1 MNLNHKNYPKPHAQQ
16 GVTLGPQEL
25 PLGVQ
30 VTFRTVFSIT
40 RLRSVWGVLAF
51 SGGVYGA
58 CAAASSSMQAKAEVR
73 SSRKQQQKERM
84 NFQPST
90 IGVYVEDEFE
100 MIVPRDPGHVSRS
113 DFVCSRSCR
122 VQSPN
127 KTSPVYKLYIYCLL
141 YTSPSPRD
149 LSTSR
154 MPSSA

>member
-58 CAAASSSMQAKAEVR
+58 CDETGAEAQAWSRR
-73 SSRKQQQKERM
+73 SRFRA
-84 NFQPST
+84 
-90 IGVYVEDEFE
+90 I
-100 MIVPRDPGHVSRS
+100 RL
-113 DFVCSRSCR
+113 RSCE
-122 VQSPN
+122 
-127 KTSPVYKLYIYCLL
+127 
-141 YTSPSPRD
+141 D
-149 LSTSR
+149 LSGIVDGLI
-154 MPSSA
+154 